1 MARRIEALGGVSRIL
16 LSHRDDVADQG
27 AWARHFGA
35 ERWIDAADADAAPGA
50 VVEVVWAIWTGCCA
64 PGSPNGC
71 RWCPRWRRRGRCC
84 NSSREPNSLWHR
96 CSMAALLLRVQDVD
110 VEVRQRT
117 VRSDKGDKDRL
128 TVFPSSLVEP
138 LQKHLWVVL
147 PMALGRK
154 YLNAATEWGWQWV
167 FP

>member
-1 MARRIEALGGVSRIL
+1 
-16 LSHRDDVADQG
+16 
-27 AWARHFGA
+27 
-35 ERWIDAADADAAPGA
+35 
-50 VVEVVWAIWTGCCA
+50 
-64 PGSPNGC
+64 
-71 RWCPRWRRRGRCC
+71 
-84 NSSREPNSLWHR
+84 
-96 CSMAALLLRVQDVD
+96 MAALLLRVQDVD